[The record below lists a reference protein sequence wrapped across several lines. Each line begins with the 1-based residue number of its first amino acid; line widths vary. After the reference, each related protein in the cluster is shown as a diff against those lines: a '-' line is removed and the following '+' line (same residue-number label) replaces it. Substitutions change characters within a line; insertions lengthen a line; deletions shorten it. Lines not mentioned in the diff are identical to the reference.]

1 MRIYHLSRRG
11 HTNSSRG
18 QSAEEFLTSGKVAD
32 TACLISDICM
42 PGASGIDMYEHLL
55 AQGYAPPTIFVS
67 AYPTPSLQARVASNG
82 ALVLLEKPYRAAVM
96 TQSLSIGFGKP

>member
-1 MRIYHLSRRG
+1 
-11 HTNSSRG
+11 
-18 QSAEEFLTSGKVAD
+18 
-32 TACLISDICM
+32 
-42 PGASGIDMYEHLL
+42 MYERLL
-55 AQGYAPPTIFVS
+55 PQGYAPPTIFAS